1 MDTIESLQK
10 RINANRRLLQN
21 NPSSQLLALVI
32 EEDTIAF
39 NAMCQKEADDMTR
52 AAVARIKEFATERP
66 AHIEW
71 ANNRLKE
78 YGVPEEEWL

>member
-1 MDTIESLQK
+1 MDTIESIQK
-10 RINANRRLLQN
+10 RINANRRLLRD

-32 EEDTIAF
+32 EEDTLTL

-52 AAVARIKEFATERP
+52 TAVARIKEFATGRP
-66 AHIEW
+66 SRIEW
-71 ANNRLKE
+71 ANRKLKE

>member
-1 MDTIESLQK
+1 MDTIESIQK
-10 RINANRRLLQN
+10 RINANRRLLRD

-32 EEDTIAF
+32 EEDTVTL

-66 AHIEW
+66 AHTEW
-71 ANNRLKE
+71 ANGKLKE
-78 YGVPEEEWL
+78 YDVPEEEWL